1 MVIFPSSPLHTLAEL
16 RADLPLTNDVI
27 YLQSGSYTP
36 IPQVTQAWMSEMLRL
51 ENEVVLGLAGQ
62 GQASDFYALA
72 EAARQTLAAF
82 LGVAAH
88 EVAWAHNTTMATRLA
103 IQSLSWAA
111 GDKLALSDVEHVSTV
126 ALAQGMAQQLG
137 VTTTVISSGDGPTYT
152 PAFFLEQLDHQL
164 TPDHKLLIL
173 CHVANT
179 DGRRLPVKEAVQLA
193 RARGVKTLIDGAQ
206 AVGVFPVDAG
216 AIAADFYTGSLHKWL
231 MGPAGLGFLVVNRTH
246 LPAYNPFWLPR
257 SDEKPHSAAT
267 QSELGT
273 PNYTLRLGA
282 GYAVT
287 LLQQLGLSAI
297 ENHMASLTAQLRTG
311 LHSIPGLRNAGPEP
325 WSLSSSLTT
334 VQVAGGSLDHCQQLV
349 TLLRERYR
357 IITKVRPEVCGVR
370 ISLAAFTTVEEVE
383 QLLTALAATVP
394 LVKQ

>member
-1 MVIFPSSPLHTLAEL
+1 MAIFPSSPLHTLAAL

-36 IPQVTQAWMSEMLRL
+36 IPQVTQTWMNEMLRL
-51 ENEVVLGLAGQ
+51 ENAVVLGLAGQ
-62 GQASDFYALA
+62 GAAGDFYALA
-72 EAARQTLAAF
+72 EQARQTLAVF
-82 LGVAAH
+82 LGVNAQ
-88 EVAWAHNTTMATRLA
+88 EVAWTHNTTTATRLA
-103 IQSLSWAA
+103 LQSLPWNA
-111 GDKLALSDVEHVSTV
+111 GDKLALSDVEHASTV
-126 ALAQGMAQQLG
+126 ALAQGMAQQQG
-137 VTTTVISSGDGPTYT
+137 VTTTIIPSGDGPTYT
-152 PAFFLEQLDHQL
+152 PDFFLDHLDRQL

-206 AVGVFPVDAG
+206 AVGVFPVDTG
-216 AIAADFYTGSLHKWL
+216 AIDADFYTGSLHKWL
-231 MGPAGLGFLVVNRTH
+231 MGPAGLGFLVVNRAH
-246 LPAYNPFWLPR
+246 LPDYNPFWLPLL
-257 SDEKPHSAAT
+257 SEKPLSAAS

-287 LLQQLGLSAI
+287 LLQQIGLATVES
-297 ENHMASLTAQLRTG
+297 HMAALTAHLRAG
-311 LHSIPGLRNAGPEP
+311 LRNVPGVRNAGPEP
-325 WSLSSSLTT
+325 WALSSSLTT
-334 VQVAGGSLDHCQQLV
+334 LQLTDGSLAQCQQLV

-370 ISLAAFTTVEEVE
+370 ISLAAFNTAAEVD
-383 QLLTALAATVP
+383 QLLAALATTIPV
-394 LVKQ
+394 VV

>member
-1 MVIFPSSPLHTLAEL
+1 MAIFPSSPLHTLAEL

-36 IPQVTQAWMSEMLRL
+36 IPQVTQTWMNEMLRL
-51 ENEVVLGLAGQ
+51 ENAVVLGLAGQ
-62 GQASDFYALA
+62 GAAGDFYALA
-72 EAARQTLAAF
+72 EAARQTLATF
-82 LGVAAH
+82 LGVEAY
-88 EVAWAHNTTMATRLA
+88 EVAWTHNTTTATRLA
-103 IQSLSWAA
+103 LQSLPWTA
-111 GDKLALSDVEHVSTV
+111 GDKLALSDVEHASTV
-126 ALAQGMAQQLG
+126 ALAQGMVQRG
-137 VTTTVISSGDGPTYT
+137 VTTTVIPSGDGPTYT
-152 PAFFLEQLDHQL
+152 PAFFLDQLDRQL

-216 AIAADFYTGSLHKWL
+216 DIAADFYTGSLHKWL
-231 MGPAGLGFLVVNRTH
+231 MGPAGLGFLVVNRAH
-246 LPAYNPFWLPR
+246 LPDYNPFWLPM
-257 SDEKPHSAAT
+257 SSEKPRSAAT

-287 LLQQLGLSAI
+287 LLQHLGLSAM
-297 ENHMASLTAQLRTG
+297 ENHMAALTAQLRTG
-311 LHSIPGLRNAGPEP
+311 LQTIPGLRNAGPEP
-325 WSLSSSLTT
+325 WALSSSLTT
-334 VQVAGGSLDHCQQLV
+334 VQLTDGSLARCQHLV

-370 ISLAAFTTVEEVE
+370 ISLAAFNTVEEVE
-383 QLLTALAATVP
+383 QLLMALSATVS
-394 LVKQ
+394 LVI

>member
-1 MVIFPSSPLHTLAEL
+1 MVRFPSPPLHTLAAL

-36 IPQVTQAWMSEMLRL
+36 VPQVTQTWMNEMLRL
-51 ENEVVLGLAGQ
+51 ENGVVLGLAGQ

-82 LGVAAH
+82 LGVEAH
-88 EVAWAHNTTMATRLA
+88 EVAWSHNTTLATRLA
-103 IQSLSWAA
+103 LQSLPWAA
-111 GDKLALSDVEHVSTV
+111 GDKLALSDVEHASTV
-126 ALAQGMAQQLG
+126 VLAEGMAQQLG
-137 VTTTVISSGDGPTYT
+137 VTTSIIPSGDGPTYT
-152 PAFFLEQLDHQL
+152 PDFFLDHLDRQL

-193 RARGVKTLIDGAQ
+193 RSRGVKTLVDGAQ

-216 AIAADFYTGSLHKWL
+216 DIGADFYTGSLHKWL
-231 MGPAGLGFLVVNRTH
+231 MGPAGLGFVVVNRAH
-246 LPAYNPFWLPR
+246 LPDYNPFWLPMA
-257 SDEKPHSAAT
+257 SEKPRSAAT

-287 LLQQLGLSAI
+287 LLQQLGLSTV
-297 ENHMASLTAQLRTG
+297 ENHMAALTAHLRDG
-311 LHSIPGLRNAGPEP
+311 LRNVPGLRNAGPDA
-325 WSLSSSLTT
+325 WTLSSSLTT
-334 VQVAGGSLDHCQQLV
+334 IQLTAGSLAQCQHLV

-370 ISLAAFTTVEEVE
+370 ISLAAFNTSAEVE

-394 LVKQ
+394 LVV

>member
-1 MVIFPSSPLHTLAEL
+1 MATFPSPPLHTLAEL

-36 IPQVTQAWMSEMLRL
+36 VPQVTQTWMNEMLRL
-51 ENEVVLGLAGQ
+51 ENGVVLGLAGQ

-82 LGVAAH
+82 LGVGAH
-88 EVAWAHNTTMATRLA
+88 EVAWTHNTTMATRLA
-103 IQSLSWAA
+103 LQSLPWTA
-111 GDKLALSDVEHVSTV
+111 GDKLALSDVEHASTV
-126 ALAQGMAQQLG
+126 ALTQGMLQQRG
-137 VTTTVISSGDGPTYT
+137 VKTTVIPSGDGSTYT
-152 PAFFLEQLDHQL
+152 PDFFLDQLDRQL
-164 TPDHKLLIL
+164 TPDHKLLVL

-246 LPAYNPFWLPR
+246 LPDYNPFWLPR
-257 SDEKPHSAAT
+257 SDEKPRSAAT

-287 LLQQLGLSAI
+287 LLQQLGLATVES
-297 ENHMASLTAQLRTG
+297 HMAALTAELRDG
-311 LHSIPGLRNAGPEP
+311 LRHIPGVRNAGPET
-325 WSLSSSLTT
+325 WALSSSLTT
-334 VQVAGGSLDHCQQLV
+334 VQLTDGSLAQCQHLV

-370 ISLAAFTTVEEVE
+370 ISLAAFNTSAEVE
-383 QLLTALAATVP
+383 QLLTALAETVP

>member
-1 MVIFPSSPLHTLAEL
+1 MAIFPSSPLHTLAEL

-36 IPQVTQAWMSEMLRL
+36 VPQVTQTWMNEMLRL
-51 ENEVVLGLAGQ
+51 ENGVVLGLAGQ

-82 LGVAAH
+82 LGVEAH
-88 EVAWAHNTTMATRLA
+88 EVAWSHNTTLATRLA
-103 IQSLSWAA
+103 LQSVPWAA
-111 GDKLALSDVEHVSTV
+111 GDKLALSDVEHASTV
-126 ALAQGMAQQLG
+126 ALVEGMAQQRG
-137 VTTTVISSGDGPTYT
+137 VTTTIIPSGDGPTYT
-152 PAFFLEQLDHQL
+152 PDFFLDQLDRQL

-193 RARGVKTLIDGAQ
+193 RSRGVKTLVDGAQ

-216 AIAADFYTGSLHKWL
+216 AIGADFYTGSLHKWL
-231 MGPAGLGFLVVNRTH
+231 MGPAGLGFVVVNRAH
-246 LPAYNPFWLPR
+246 LPHYNPFWLPMA
-257 SDEKPHSAAT
+257 SEKPRSAAS

-287 LLQQLGLSAI
+287 LLQQLGLSVV
-297 ENHMASLTAQLRTG
+297 ENQMAALTAQLRDG
-311 LHSIPGLRNAGPEP
+311 LRNVPGLRNAGPDA

-334 VQVAGGSLDHCQQLV
+334 IQLTAGSLAQCQHLV

-370 ISLAAFTTVEEVE
+370 ISLAAFNTSAEVE

-394 LVKQ
+394 LVV